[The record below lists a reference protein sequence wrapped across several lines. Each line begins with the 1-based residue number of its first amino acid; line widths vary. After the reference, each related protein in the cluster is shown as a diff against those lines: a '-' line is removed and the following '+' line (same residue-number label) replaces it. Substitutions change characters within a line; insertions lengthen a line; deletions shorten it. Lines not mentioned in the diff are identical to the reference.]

1 MSGRRVGRTTV
12 LVVIAL
18 FAAWWFAS
26 APPNYLEIG
35 PAVDLGGIAE
45 SILAVEAPPE
55 ALGLALERV
64 DSDVPG
70 HDDLLLR
77 EQDGVAFVSGMDGW
91 IWRVPLAGGGEPFAD
106 VPLMPSGLRAAPDD
120 DDVLYFCASRLH
132 GEEHPEDE
140 RVGLYRLT
148 ISTRQVTPVVTDVAM
163 TPAIPKRHRK
173 VFAATDAGAPAVVHT
188 AIDGTNSRPLAF
200 CNDLDVSA
208 DGKRIYFTEP
218 IAYAGASMGGGAVAE
233 AITLGENGRLWR
245 HDLEN
250 GETRLMAE
258 GFHFIDGI
266 LIDPHPVD
274 AREESVLV
282 TQTPGFAIT
291 RFFFTGSRAGTAEAI
306 WTGLPGMPDG
316 MDRDAQGR
324 IWIGLYRK
332 RSKFPDLGAQ
342 QPLDQTP
349 DVAFAPRATASAK
362 RNRAP
367 RPEPRRRHA
376 ALLRHPRRTP
386 SRGRRG
392 RHPRNRAPLHREL
405 RPRPTWPHPHELPRD
420 GLNRVVRGVSRK

>member
-1 MSGRRVGRTTV
+1 MSGRRVGRTTA

-18 FAAWWFAS
+18 FAAWWLIS
-26 APPNYLEIG
+26 APPDYLEIG

-45 SILAVEAPPE
+45 SILAVEAPPG
-55 ALGLALERV
+55 ALGLALEHV

-77 EQDGVAFVSGMDGW
+77 EEDGVAFVSGMDGW
-91 IWRVPLAGGGEPFAD
+91 IWRVALDGGGERFAD

-120 DDVLYFCASRLH
+120 DDVIYFCASRLH
-132 GEEHPEDE
+132 GEDHPADE

-148 ISTRQVTPVVTDVAM
+148 ISTREVTPVVTDVAM
-163 TPAIPKRHRK
+163 TPAIPDQRHK
-173 VFAATDAGAPAVVHT
+173 VFTETDEEAPSVMEA
-188 AIDGTNSRPLAF
+188 AIDSTSSRPLAF
-200 CNDLDVSA
+200 CNDLDVSV

-218 IAYAGASMGGGAVAE
+218 IAYAGASMGGGAVGE

-250 GETRLMAE
+250 GETRLIAE

-291 RFFFTGSRAGTAEAI
+291 RFFFAGSRAGTAEAV

-332 RSKFPDLGAQ
+332 RSNFLTWAHNNPWIKPLMLRLPLELLPVPKETGLLVLSPDGATPLYYAIYEGPKLGDAAVGVPGNEHLYIANFDREQ
-342 QPLDQTP
+342 RGLI
-349 DVAFAPRATASAK
+349 RM
-362 RNRAP
+362 RY
-367 RPEPRRRHA
+367 PEM
-376 ALLRHPRRTP
+376 
-386 SRGRRG
+386 
-392 RHPRNRAPLHREL
+392 
-405 RPRPTWPHPHELPRD
+405 D
-420 GLNRVVRGVSRK
+420 